1 MTILTHLFNNELI
14 NQVSEDTSIGNQVI
28 PSKYVNATQLCKA
41 SGKRLANWTRLD
53 RSKAY
58 TAALSRSTQI
68 RADLLIISNESEG
81 TNDER
86 GTWVHPEVAISIA
99 TWISPEFEVWANR
112 SLRAVIN
119 GDFTPLTADAAIAQ
133 QKIQELWDEL
143 RADTKELFWILTDAI
158 RDTRQ
163 ASGKTIIWLDYALP
177 IDAIN
182 EALFGKTSKQIHE
195 ELGIPK
201 SKSIRDRF
209 GRTSLRRITNV
220 QEAAALRIRRGE
232 DPFDAIATAIRELGY
247 PVIDFRC

>member
-14 NQVSEDTSIGNQVI
+14 YQLSEDISVGSRVI
-28 PSKYVNATQLCKA
+28 PSGYVNATQLCKT

-58 TAALSRSTQI
+58 VAALSRSAQI
-68 RADLLIISNESEG
+68 RADLLIVSNESEG
-81 TNDER
+81 VNDER

-112 SLRAVIN
+112 TLRAVIN
-119 GDFTPLTADAAIAQ
+119 GDFAPLTADAAIAQ

-143 RADTKELFWILTDAI
+143 RADTKELFWMLTDAI

-177 IDAIN
+177 VDAIN
-182 EALFGKTSKQIHE
+182 KALFGKTAKQIHE
-195 ELGIPK
+195 ELGT
-201 SKSIRDRF
+201 SKSTANRDNY
-209 GRTSLRRITNV
+209 GRKSLRRIANT
-220 QEAAALRIRRGE
+220 QESAALRIQRGA
-232 DPFDAIATAIRELGY
+232 DPLDAITDVIRELGY
-247 PVIDFRC
+247 SVINFRE